1 MAKNIKSD
9 EWQSNIII
17 GIALIIVGVIIAF
30 FALSQPRI
38 EADETAVNASQQS
51 QQSSMA
57 AQTEIQSSVTMN
69 SGRTLVYPLDLNTC
83 TKAELM
89 TIKGIGEAKAQ
100 AIIAYR
106 EHIGGYTTP
115 EELKNISG
123 IGDAFYEK
131 IAPYVT
137 VK

>member
-17 GIALIIVGVIIAF
+17 GIALIIVGVIIAY

-38 EADETAVNASQQS
+38 ENNDSAVNATSQYS
-51 QQSSMA
+51 ESGA
-57 AQTEIQSSVTMN
+57 VAQTEIQSSVIMN

-123 IGDAFYEK
+123 IGDVFYEK